1 LNVYLQSGNDP
12 VALIEWFV
20 ASVSI
25 IVVVTLLYVF
35 VLGKSPPPEGL
46 TEARLEMQTEQNK
59 MVDSSSILTEAQSAL
74 TSGDLRKTVELS
86 VKATSLI
93 LSRILSSKG
102 VDPSEM
108 NVSDMAYIVQ
118 TKSPGSAD
126 ITQPI
131 YQLNLLHLKAAKG
144 EPITAQEAE
153 WSINTAAW
161 VSQITS
167 NLHS

>member
-1 LNVYLQSGNDP
+1 MNVYLQSGNDP

-93 LSRILSSKG
+93 LSRILSSQG

-118 TKSPGSAD
+118 TKSQGSAD

>member
-59 MVDSSSILTEAQSAL
+59 MVDSSSILTEARSAL

-93 LSRILSSKG
+93 LSRILSSQG

-118 TKSPGSAD
+118 TKSQGSAD